1 MRLVGTGAERACA
14 QPERLGA
21 GARARVGLVTNQTG
35 VLPDLTPTLDG
46 LRSAGVHVTALF
58 GPEHGVRGT
67 AQAGFSE
74 ASSVDPESG
83 LPFFDTYRRT
93 GSALDE
99 LIGQADVDVLVYDI
113 QDIGCRCYTYVWTM
127 ADLMAAAARTG
138 RAFTVLDRP
147 NPISGLAVAGPP
159 LDPAYSSF
167 VGRAEI
173 PLRHGLTVGELA
185 RWLARH
191 LDLDLDLRV
200 VPLVGWRRADWYDRI
215 GLPWVP
221 PSVNMPTLDTALV
234 YSGTVLFEGTNLS
247 EGRGTTR
254 PFELIG
260 APYVDRRWAAALRRV
275 DLPGVAFRDAWFTPA
290 WGPHAGTPQRGVQVH
305 ITDRLTVL
313 PVRTA
318 LVMLRLLRELYPDD
332 FAWRPPERDGRR
344 FVDLLW
350 GSDRLRRT
358 VDAGADPLDLL
369 AAQPTDVTWAGD
381 ALLYD

>member
-1 MRLVGTGAERACA
+1 MRLVGSGAERACA

-21 GARARVGLVTNQTG
+21 GARVGLVTNQTG
-35 VLPDLTPTLDG
+35 VLPDLTPTLDA
-46 LRSAGVHVTALF
+46 LRAAGVQITALF

-74 ASSVDPESG
+74 ASTVDPETG
-83 LPFFDTYRRT
+83 LPFFDTYQRT
-93 GSALDE
+93 GPALEE
-99 LIGQADVDVLVYDI
+99 LIEQAGVDLLVYDI

-127 ADLMAAAARTG
+127 ADLMIAAARVG

-147 NPISGLAVAGPP
+147 NPISGLAVAGPR
-159 LDPAYSSF
+159 LDPAFSSF
-167 VGRAEI
+167 VGRAPI

-185 RWLARH
+185 RWLARD
-191 LDLDLDLRV
+191 LALDLDLRV
-200 VPLVGWRRADWYDRI
+200 VPLAGWRRADWYDRI

-221 PSVNMPTLDTALV
+221 PSVNMPALDTALV

-247 EGRGTTR
+247 DGRGTTR

-260 APYVDRRWAAALRRV
+260 APYIDGRWAAALRAGSF
-275 DLPGVAFRDAWFTPA
+275 PGMAFRDAWFTPA
-290 WGPHAGTPQRGVQVH
+290 WGPHAGVPQRGVQVH
-305 ITDRLTVL
+305 ITDRRVVM

-332 FAWRPPERDGRR
+332 FAWRPPEPDQRW
-344 FVDLLW
+344 FIDLLW

-358 VDAGADPLDLL
+358 VDAGADPVALLDT
-369 AAQPTDVTWAGD
+369 QPADVTWAGN